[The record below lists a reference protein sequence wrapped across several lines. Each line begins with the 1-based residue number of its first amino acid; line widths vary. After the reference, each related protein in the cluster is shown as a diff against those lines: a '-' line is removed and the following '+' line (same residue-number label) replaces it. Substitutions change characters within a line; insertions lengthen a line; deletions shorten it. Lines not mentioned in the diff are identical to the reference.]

1 MSYRGRGRGWGGSRG
16 GGRGGG
22 GGGDPKRKRPNPD
35 SDDEMDIDDFPDQD
49 ELFADNMT
57 EEAEYGEMS
66 VSSASTASK
75 EHWKRP
81 PVALHNTFKDSLV
94 FQQLDIDHYIGKVS
108 YKIVTVFVLHL
119 ISDLEVLQTY
129 QAFHF

>member
-1 MSYRGRGRGWGGSRG
+1 MSYRGRGRGWSGPPR

-22 GGGDPKRKRPNPD
+22 ASGWDAKRKRPNPE
-35 SDDEMDIDDFPDQD
+35 SDDEMDVDDFPDQD
-49 ELFADNMT
+49 EMFADMA

-66 VSSASTASK
+66 ASSAATASK

-81 PVALHNTFKDSLV
+81 PVAPHNTFKDSLV

-108 YKIVTVFVLHL
+108 CKPLL
-119 ISDLEVLQTY
+119 PLRRQ
-129 QAFHF
+129 